1 MLLLVAVNAKY
12 THPAYA
18 ARSLLANLPP
28 GVAADILE
36 ADLATTPF
44 QLAEQIHARR
54 PTLLAF
60 STYLW
65 NAPLLRQA
73 ALIIRQINP
82 CLPILFGG
90 PEITDDTTA
99 QFDDC
104 ADFLLIGEGE
114 TTLAQWALQ
123 PAAFPRIIRAHPVDT
138 ATLRIPTHLHT
149 DADIAQKRTLY
160 LETTRG
166 CPYAC
171 AYCTS
176 AKTTLRP
183 IPLTT
188 LLPAIDTY
196 LARGIR
202 SFKFLD
208 RSFNALPDHA
218 AAILTHL
225 LAHPQAPHLTLHFE
239 IHPGHFPDSLK
250 TLFTQCPPGMLHLE
264 VGIQTLNPTVSKT
277 IGRGSDIETALTNL
291 RFLTHETGADI
302 HADLIFGLPGEDE
315 TSFANGFNRLLQEC
329 LLTGNRPTEL
339 QVNLL
344 KLLPGTRL
352 LREAPAH
359 GLRFN
364 PAPPYELLSSPH
376 MDFATLTRLQRFAR
390 AWELTHN
397 RGRFPRASR
406 LLLQNKN
413 PYAAYTA
420 LAQRIHAAEGRL
432 HALGLPTL
440 ARHLE
445 ATLLAQGHPPAAIT
459 TALHADLNAKPL

>member
-1 MLLLVAVNAKY
+1 MLLFVAVNAKY

-18 ARSLLANLPP
+18 ARSLRANLPP
-28 GVAADILE
+28 GIEADILE
-36 ADLATTPF
+36 ADLAATPF
-44 QLAEQIHARR
+44 QLAEAIHARR
-54 PTLLAF
+54 PTRLAF

-65 NAPLLRQA
+65 NAPLLRQTA
-73 ALIIRQINP
+73 RIIRRIAP
-82 CLPILFGG
+82 DLPILFGG
-90 PEITDDTTA
+90 PEITPDTA
-99 QFDDC
+99 PRYQDC

-114 TTLAQWALQ
+114 TILPQWALN
-123 PAAFPRIIRAHPVDT
+123 PAAFPRVIHADPVDT

-149 DADIAQKRTLY
+149 ETDIAQKRTLY

-166 CPYAC
+166 CPYSC

-176 AKTTLRP
+176 ANTQLRP
-183 IPLTT
+183 LPLQT
-188 LLPAIDTY
+188 LLPAIDAY

-218 AAILTHL
+218 AAILQHI
-225 LAHPQAPHLTLHFE
+225 LASPHAPRLTLHFE
-239 IHPGHFPDSLK
+239 IHPRHLPAALK

-264 VGIQTLNPTVSKT
+264 VGIQTLNPAVSQT
-277 IGRGSDIETALTNL
+277 IGRGADTETALENL
-291 RFLTHETGADI
+291 RYLTRHTGADI

-315 TSFANGFNRLLQEC
+315 ASFAAGFNRLMTEC
-329 LLTGNRPTEL
+329 RPAEL

-352 LREAPAH
+352 LREARLH
-359 GLRFN
+359 GLRHN
-364 PAPPYELLSSPH
+364 PAPPYELLSTPH
-376 MDFATLTRLQRFAR
+376 MDFETLTRLQRFAR

-397 RGRFPRASR
+397 RGRFPRAAG
-406 LLLQNKN
+406 LLLQHNT

-420 LAQRIHAAEGRL
+420 LADRIHLAEGRL

-440 ARHLE
+440 GRHLE
-445 ATLLAQGHPPAAIT
+445 ATLLALGHPSAEVTA
-459 TALHADLNAKPL
+459 ALHADLNAKPL